1 MVSYGGGRR
10 KRSLGVCRRF
20 LRAYIEAQNLELV
33 AHCLHESVEL
43 LVDGQR
49 GMPVRGRNEVCR
61 ALSAVPTDAGQRIR
75 AGG

>member
-1 MVSYGGGRR
+1 MAAEEGRGA
-10 KRSLGVCRRF
+10 LGVCRRF

-49 GMPVRGRNEVCR
+49 GMPCARPE
-61 ALSAVPTDAGQRIR
+61 
-75 AGG
+75 